1 MSANFSLGLAQL
13 FVTRNHMLS
22 LSKHEPSNPE
32 LEDMKKKGARSPS
45 QRQLRVGEELRH
57 VLAETLEKGE
67 VHDPGVADISV
78 TVSEVRVGAD
88 LRHAVV
94 YVAPLGG
101 GDGVTMIAA
110 LERARPFLRHRL
122 AQQVR
127 LKFVP
132 DLAFRLDTSFD
143 YAAQIDDLLR
153 RVIRPET
160 AHSPE
165 HPSDPSEDR
174 D

>member
-1 MSANFSLGLAQL
+1 
-13 FVTRNHMLS
+13 
-22 LSKHEPSNPE
+22 
-32 LEDMKKKGARSPS
+32 MKKTSAGGPRRKLGPSRKRGPS

-57 VLAETLEKGE
+57 VLAEILEKGE
-67 VHDPGVADISV
+67 VHDPGLAGISV

-101 GDGVTMIAA
+101 GDGAEMVAA
-110 LERARPFLRHRL
+110 LERARPFLRRGV
-122 AQQVR
+122 AQRVR

-132 DLAFRLDTSFD
+132 DLVFRLDTSFE

-153 RVIRPET
+153 RVVHPE
-160 AHSPE
+160 ADPPPE
-165 HPSDPSEDR
+165 PSSGPSEDR